1 MPGAIEVGPTEAM
14 VQHFPFKNSG
24 NLNLLH
30 AYVCWLYI
38 CHVNDHNIH
47 VWTPLNSKTPT
58 NSRYSY
64 IFSLSSYIL
73 CNTYIYIYKATLS
86 GKTLKHFLKISLQR
100 SSDHV
105 GPWIPLTKCQLGNTE
120 PDLDRF
126 PRCHLPRCTWQT
138 PRCCFCCFYGFGFQ
152 EKIIFGCP
160 PPKKKNQVE
169 VRDILIGKEFDWN
182 DLDLHPGKKNG
193 WKPKN

>member
-1 MPGAIEVGPTEAM
+1 MPTYAGFIFAMLTTITFMYEPRSTQKPQQILDIVTFFHSAPTFYAT
-14 VQHFPFKNSG
+14 H
-24 NLNLLH
+24 
-30 AYVCWLYI
+30 
-38 CHVNDHNIH
+38 
-47 VWTPLNSKTPT
+47 
-58 NSRYSY
+58 
-64 IFSLSSYIL
+64 
-73 CNTYIYIYKATLS
+73 IYIYKATLS

-169 VRDILIGKEFDWN
+169 VRDILIGKEFD
-182 DLDLHPGKKNG
+182 
-193 WKPKN
+193 